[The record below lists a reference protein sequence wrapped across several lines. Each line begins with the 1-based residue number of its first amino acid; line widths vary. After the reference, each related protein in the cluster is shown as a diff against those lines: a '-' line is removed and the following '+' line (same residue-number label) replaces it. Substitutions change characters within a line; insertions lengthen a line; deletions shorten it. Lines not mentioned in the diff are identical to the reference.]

1 MNGICLWDYIDGL
14 GGKKAKIL
22 HLLYQG
28 EDDISIMDRLH
39 LNLFEYYEL
48 IIEIKGDLMAYMEIE
63 QD

>member
-1 MNGICLWDYIDGL
+1 MVWEVKRQRFFIY
-14 GGKKAKIL
+14 
-22 HLLYQG
+22 Y
-28 EDDISIMDRLH
+28 ISIMDRLH